1 MARRA
6 LGSVLGSRG
15 SWVSVMGPRRR
26 RQICGTHVA
35 RVVGGGGGI
44 AADSRSQQC
53 FAGHANSLAKPPS
66 SHGRV
71 HSSTRRR
78 ACEWEL
84 ASRFSGVGLA
94 AAVSRRPGRRHWLV
108 AMSRRCPHRL
118 RSKGRLVRRGGGGER
133 ARSDAALEDR
143 IGAFDGAR
151 RGCSFWRV
159 HGRQRISCLSGGTD
173 PSQRTFRGH
182 RGARRDLVGS
192 PRPPAGLQMFLFMD
206 VRGHLQGQHIWICR
220 AFGAARMRR
229 HAWLASVWYRVQ
241 CVGRSVVLCV
251 CVCVS
256 VPFGSSGLY
265 ILCLWLGLLAAPC
278 AVWLQRP
285 TCLALVTL
293 AVTSALVSMWR
304 QTGWHRHAGLISASV
319 PRCCFCHA
327 CLCVVPLIS
336 GRWAA
341 VGCAALG
348 V

>member
-251 CVCVS
+251 CVGPVRLKWLIHPLPLAWLVGRALRCVAS
-256 VPFGSSGLY
+256 
-265 ILCLWLGLLAAPC
+265 ATHMPC
-278 AVWLQRP
+278 
-285 TCLALVTL
+285 
-293 AVTSALVSMWR
+293 S
-304 QTGWHRHAGLISASV
+304 
-319 PRCCFCHA
+319 CHS
-327 CLCVVPLIS
+327 CGDQC
-336 GRWAA
+336 
-341 VGCAALG
+341 LG
-348 V
+348 VDVAPNRLASPRRFDFGKCAPVLFLSCMLVCGSAD

>member
-1 MARRA
+1 M
-6 LGSVLGSRG
+6 GSRG

-35 RVVGGGGGI
+35 RVVGGGGI

-251 CVCVS
+251 CRSRSAQVAYTS
-256 VPFGSSGLY
+256 SAFG
-265 ILCLWLGLLAAPC
+265 LACWP
-278 AVWLQRP
+278 R
-285 TCLALVTL
+285 LALCGF
-293 AVTSALVSMWR
+293 SDPHALLLSLLR
-304 QTGWHRHAGLISASV
+304 
-319 PRCCFCHA
+319 
-327 CLCVVPLIS
+327 
-336 GRWAA
+336 
-341 VGCAALG
+341 
-348 V
+348 